1 MVERRHDLYLLT
13 PGPLTVAPEVKA
25 EMLRDRSPNADLH
38 RELTGEIRRYL
49 LDICNGTHT
58 HECVPIQGS
67 ATYAIEAGLQTLMPR
82 DGKLLVIQNGFY
94 GLRLRE
100 LAEGMGLDVSALELP
115 MLPLPTRADVEQAL
129 DGDPGITHLLLCH
142 AETGT
147 GVLNPIEEVAAVARE
162 RGRTL
167 FIDAVASFG
176 AFPIDVAALDAEAVF
191 VSPNK
196 CLESVPGI
204 AMVIAKRRALAAAA
218 GRSASVV
225 LDLNAQWRFFEEVGW
240 WRWTPPTHVVAALA
254 KACERHRRE
263 GGAAKRIERYRRNWR
278 RLVEGLRARGFRTL
292 LPDEAAAPIIATFH
306 DPDDPGYTFEALYD
320 ALERRG
326 IVIFPG
332 RLTATGTFRIG
343 VMGDLVESDMDVI
356 LAAMDEAL
364 AEIGVDP
371 ARSGEGQGVAS

>member
-1 MVERRHDLYLLT
+1 MAERRHDLYLLT

-25 EMLRDRSPNADLH
+25 EMLSDRSPNAELH
-38 RELTGEIRRYL
+38 RNLTEDLRRYL
-49 LDICNGTHT
+49 LEICKGADT

-67 ATYAIEAGLQTLMPR
+67 ATYAIEAGLQTLVPR
-82 DGKLLVIQNGFY
+82 DGRVLVVQNGFY

-100 LAEGMGLDVSALELP
+100 LAEGLGLDVTTLELP
-115 MLPLPTRADVEQAL
+115 MLPLPTRADIAGAL
-129 DGDPGITHLLLCH
+129 AADPGITHVLLCH

-147 GVLNPIEEVAAVARE
+147 GVLNPIDEVAAAVRDH
-162 RGRTL
+162 GRRL
-167 FIDAVASFG
+167 LVDAVASFG

-204 AMVIAKRRALAAAA
+204 AMVIAKRAALEAAA
-218 GRSASVV
+218 GRSRSVV

-254 KACERHRRE
+254 KACERHRAE
-263 GGAAKRIERYRRNWR
+263 GGPARRLERYRRNWR

-306 DPDDPGYTFEALYD
+306 DPDDPAYSFEALYD
-320 ALERRG
+320 ALERRN

-343 VMGDLVESDMDVI
+343 VMGDLVESDMEVI

-364 AEIGVDP
+364 AEIGVDMER
-371 ARSGEGQGVAS
+371 ARAAPGAAS